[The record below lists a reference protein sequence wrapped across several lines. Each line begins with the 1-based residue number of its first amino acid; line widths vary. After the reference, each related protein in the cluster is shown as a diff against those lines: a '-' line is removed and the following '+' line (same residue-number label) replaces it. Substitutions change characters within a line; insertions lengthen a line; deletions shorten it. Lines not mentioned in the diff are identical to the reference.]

1 MPRFL
6 DDVGV
11 ATTVCGCTRGCMPVR
26 ARIMELSGLS
36 PVAGVAGLLS
46 LDDATGLGERDR
58 EWECDEPM

>member
-1 MPRFL
+1 
-6 DDVGV
+6 
-11 ATTVCGCTRGCMPVR
+11 
-26 ARIMELSGLS
+26 MELSGLS